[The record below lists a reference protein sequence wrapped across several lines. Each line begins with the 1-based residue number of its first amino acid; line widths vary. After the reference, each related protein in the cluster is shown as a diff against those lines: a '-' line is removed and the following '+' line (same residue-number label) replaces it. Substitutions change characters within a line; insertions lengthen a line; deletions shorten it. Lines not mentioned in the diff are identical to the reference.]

1 MSNEKTEFVI
11 KGIPSELTVDNGNS
25 YQTKDVLR
33 GDYKSPEER
42 EAVRKKKEL
51 DNNDAFIDKSDKEV

>member
-1 MSNEKTEFVI
+1 MSYEKTKFD
-11 KGIPSELTVDNGNS
+11 KKSIPSELTVDNGNS

-51 DNNDAFIDKSDKEV
+51 DNNVPYGGAKKQD

>member
-1 MSNEKTEFVI
+1 MSYEKTKFD
-11 KGIPSELTVDNGNS
+11 KKSIPSELTVDNGNS
-25 YQTKDVLR
+25 YQPKDVLR

-51 DNNDAFIDKSDKEV
+51 DNNVPYGGAKKQD